1 MVQLA
6 VRRAAVI
13 ELETQLLIDGQFVA
27 GAASNAFTVISPI
40 TGQAYAGVARAGPE
54 DFDRAAAAARRAFDE
69 GPWPRLAPFERG
81 RVLRAI
87 ADRMRSEVD
96 VVAEVETRSGGKTI
110 TDSRNEV
117 EAAASVFD
125 YYAGAMD
132 KYFGETIPMGQGVLD
147 FTLREPV
154 GVVALITPW
163 NFPFLAAAWKVAP
176 ALVTGCT
183 MILKPAS

>member
-1 MVQLA
+1 M
-6 VRRAAVI
+6 
-13 ELETQLLIDGQFVA
+13 
-27 GAASNAFTVISPI
+27 
-40 TGQAYAGVARAGPE
+40 PE
-54 DFDRAAAAARRAFDE
+54 SQGRDPRTSTRAAAAARRAFDE

-87 ADRMRSEVD
+87 ADRMRSEVN
-96 VVAEVETRSGGKTI
+96 VIAEVETRSGGKTI
-110 TDSRNEV
+110 TDSRNEA

-154 GVVALITPW
+154 GVVAQIT
-163 NFPFLAAAWKVAP
+163 
-176 ALVTGCT
+176 
-183 MILKPAS
+183 